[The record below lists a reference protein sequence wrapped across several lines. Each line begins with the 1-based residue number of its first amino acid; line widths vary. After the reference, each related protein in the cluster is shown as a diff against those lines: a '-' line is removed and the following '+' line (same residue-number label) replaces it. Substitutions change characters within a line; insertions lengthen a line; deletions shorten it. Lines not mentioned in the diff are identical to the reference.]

1 MSKGLQM
8 EAVMTFGLTLKTLA
22 VLALVAGT
30 TLVIVQSEL
39 PVSTPISLLQ
49 HAQTH

>member
-22 VLALVAGT
+22 VLALVAGA
-30 TLVIVQSEL
+30 TLVILESEL
-39 PVSTPISLLQ
+39 PVSTPIPLLQ
-49 HAQTH
+49 HAQIH

>member
-8 EAVMTFGLTLKTLA
+8 EAVMTIGLTLKTLA

-30 TLVIVQSEL
+30 TLAIVESEL
-39 PVSTPISLLQ
+39 AVSTPISLSQ
-49 HAQTH
+49 YAQIH